1 MVMVVVAVAV
11 KIERMLGVIR
21 QGVFVIGRGRI
32 FITGRDEIFVVKR
45 ERVVG
50 GGRELKTNAVK

>member
-1 MVMVVVAVAV
+1 MVMVVVTVAV
-11 KIERMLGVIR
+11 KIERMFGVIR
-21 QGVFVIGRGRI
+21 QGVFIVGRRI
-32 FITGRDEIFVVKR
+32 CITGRGEIFVVKR